1 LARPFQHIIGDTHLP
16 IEVRQDKSK
25 TRQKLHS
32 GDTEIADYPIAAA
45 KPAGSGAR
53 IIVRADGRVSNTA
66 LKCGIDT
73 AVEIKHR
80 KSGKV
85 FH

>member
-1 LARPFQHIIGDTHLP
+1 
-16 IEVRQDKSK
+16 
-25 TRQKLHS
+25 
-32 GDTEIADYPIAAA
+32 
-45 KPAGSGAR
+45 GAR